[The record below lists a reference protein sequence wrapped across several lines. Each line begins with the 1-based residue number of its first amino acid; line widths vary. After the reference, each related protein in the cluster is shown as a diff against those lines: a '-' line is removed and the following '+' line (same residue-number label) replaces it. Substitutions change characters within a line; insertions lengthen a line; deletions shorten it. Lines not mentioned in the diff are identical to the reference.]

1 MEEMTEKAARS
12 EVREIERSGGSMVR
26 FSEDDRLWLRNWSRA
41 DLDWLNVTSVQ
52 AGGRTVVD
60 REGGCWRSLSRE
72 HLYEDIPNMASWA
85 VRGVKMPDW
94 ELIGQG
100 MGSDWSD
107 ARVDAWVWRRTAVP
121 VPAEGGVPFGR
132 YAVTSHV
139 EWDYYSPG
147 GPEEEVATPCRP
159 DNSISA
165 GHGTLVEAAS
175 AAIHAEYE
183 PEAARSA
190 VDAARQEAE
199 KHEAAER
206 SAARIAKLVRRDVP
220 PHPQSEDHAH
230 SH

>member
-1 MEEMTEKAARS
+1 MEMTEKAARD
-12 EVREIERSGGSMVR
+12 EVREIERSGGNMVR

-41 DLDWLNVTSVQ
+41 DLHWLNVTSVQ

-60 REGGCWRSLSRE
+60 REAWCWRSLSQQL
-72 HLYEDIPNMASWA
+72 LYADIPDMKSWA

-107 ARVDAWVWRRTAVP
+107 ARVDAWVWRRTGVP
-121 VPAEGGVPFGR
+121 VPEGGVPFGR
-132 YAVTSHV
+132 YAVTTHE

-147 GPEEEVATPCRP
+147 GEKGEPAPIRP
-159 DNSISA
+159 ARSIGA
-165 GHGTLVEAAS
+165 GHETLGEAAN
-175 AAIHAEYE
+175 AAIHTECD

-190 VDAARQEAE
+190 VEAARQEAE
-199 KHEAAER
+199 KYETAER
-206 SAARIAKLVRRDVP
+206 ATARIAKLVRGDPTPTR
-220 PHPQSEDHAH
+220 SECEDHGH